1 MIRFRGFAVLGL
13 ACVGAPAAAQ
23 NGAMWVDQH
32 GRMMSITFAGPSG
45 APPAPAD
52 RSPAEMAAGFK
63 SLCLETGGAD
73 AATAAAAAQA
83 GLIGT
88 PSSFPT
94 GKKSPPAS
102 LGVWT
107 GAGTVVASSERFF
120 ATQAAQCN
128 VTYYVRTLPDR
139 QAVADALAAA
149 IGSPPTNAAEA
160 VDKKGKPRKWWSP
173 EWRLGAPGSERIV
186 TAHVVK
192 GDRSMP
198 GDRVQISVRAAR
210 KAGK

>member
-1 MIRFRGFAVLGL
+1 MIRFRGFAVFGL

-52 RSPAEMAAGFK
+52 RSAAEMAAGFK
-63 SLCLETGGAD
+63 SLCLDTGGSD
-73 AATAAAAAQA
+73 AATASAAAQA
-83 GLIGT
+83 GLTGT

-94 GKKSPPAS
+94 GKKSEPAS

-107 GAGTVVASSERFF
+107 GPGTVVASSDRFF
-120 ATQAAQCN
+120 ATQLPQCN
-128 VTYYVRTLPDR
+128 VTYYVATLPER
-139 QAVADALAAA
+139 QGVADALAAA

-186 TAHVVK
+186 SAHVTK
-192 GDRSMP
+192 GSQYMP
-198 GDRVQISVRAAR
+198 GNRVQISVRAAK